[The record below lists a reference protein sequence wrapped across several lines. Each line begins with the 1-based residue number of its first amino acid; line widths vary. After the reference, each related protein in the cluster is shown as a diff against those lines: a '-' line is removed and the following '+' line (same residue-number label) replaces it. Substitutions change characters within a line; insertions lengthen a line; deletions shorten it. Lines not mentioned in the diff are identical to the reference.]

1 MRRIAPQVFVILLV
15 VSSAC
20 CTPPKP
26 LQNTPETTTY
36 ICQWT
41 NIEVSQGVAVV
52 TEGNPKGKSVKELAD
67 KGVAFRVKQERTMD
81 CQALKPPKELRKVL
95 PPNVINTPVP
105 PPKKGKPAHQ
115 YINNTE
121 EI

>member
-1 MRRIAPQVFVILLV
+1 M
-15 VSSAC
+15 
-20 CTPPKP
+20 
-26 LQNTPETTTY
+26 
-36 ICQWT
+36 
-41 NIEVSQGVAVV
+41 V